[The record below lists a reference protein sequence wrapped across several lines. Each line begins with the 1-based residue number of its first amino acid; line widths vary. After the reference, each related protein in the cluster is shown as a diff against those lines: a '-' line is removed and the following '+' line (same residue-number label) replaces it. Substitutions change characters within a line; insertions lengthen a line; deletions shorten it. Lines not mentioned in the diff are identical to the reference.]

1 MKKWVANFVVNGIV
15 FYGVNTISGGAIFE
29 DYWAII
35 GASAILVLLN
45 VFVKPIISALSIPLT
60 CITFGLFRFVVSA
73 VVISIVDLLMS
84 SVHFQSFWQN
94 ILTAVLLAAAGAVIG
109 DKKK

>member
-1 MKKWVANFVVNGIV
+1 MKKWVADFIVNLIV
-15 FYGVNTISGGAIFE
+15 FYGVNLISKGAVFE

-45 VFVKPIISALSIPLT
+45 AFVKPVISFLSIPLT
-60 CITFGLFRFVVSA
+60 CLTFGLFRFVVSA
-73 VVISIVDLLMS
+73 VIISLVDFFMA

-109 DKKK
+109 DKKR